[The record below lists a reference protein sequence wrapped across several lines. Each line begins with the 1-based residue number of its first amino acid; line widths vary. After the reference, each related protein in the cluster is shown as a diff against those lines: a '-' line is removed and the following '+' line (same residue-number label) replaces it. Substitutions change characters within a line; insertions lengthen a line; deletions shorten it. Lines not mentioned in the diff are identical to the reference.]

1 LVIEGILMFAVRRDR
16 LLLQLRRE
24 GLDAAL
30 ITQPVNVSYL
40 TGFSGDTSCLII
52 GPKKTI
58 LVSDGR
64 FTDQIAEECPGL
76 ETIIRPPV
84 QPLGEAA
91 AAALNK
97 LGCGT
102 VGYESGHLTVAEF
115 EALAAL
121 TKTLQWKP
129 ALDRVERLRMIKD
142 AEEIQQI
149 RQAIRW
155 AEKAF
160 VMFRAMLRPDD
171 TEKELADNLE
181 HFVRLSGAKGTAFP
195 SIVAVGPRAALPHA
209 PPTSKRV
216 REAALLLVDWGA
228 GGPFYKSDLTRV
240 LLTRDN
246 SPSGGRLG
254 EPQGE
259 SLSGSDRELDAR
271 VKEIY
276 AIVLRAQLAAIAALR
291 PGVRAR
297 EVDAA
302 ARTVIAEAG
311 YGEYFTHSIGHGIG
325 MMVHEAPI
333 MRANTETVLEA
344 GMVVTIEP
352 GIYLPG
358 VAGVR
363 IEDDVLVTPE
373 GREVLT
379 SLPKTFDAAI
389 QTL

>member
-1 LVIEGILMFAVRRDR
+1 LVIEGMLMFAVRRDR
-16 LLLQLRRE
+16 LLDQLRRE

-30 ITQPVNVSYL
+30 ITHPVNVSYL

-52 GPKKTI
+52 GPKRTI

-76 ETIIRPPV
+76 ETIIRPSV

-97 LGCGT
+97 LGFEA
-102 VGYESGHLTVAEF
+102 VGFESGHLTVAEF
-115 EALAAL
+115 EALADL
-121 TKTLQWKP
+121 TKALQWKP
-129 ALDRVERLRMIKD
+129 GPDRVERLRMVKD
-142 AEEIQQI
+142 SGEIQQI
-149 RQAIRW
+149 RQAVRW

-160 VMFRAMLRPDD
+160 LMFRAMLRPED

-181 HFVRLSGAKGTAFP
+181 HFVRRSGAKGTAFP

-216 REAALLLVDWGA
+216 QEAALLLVDWGA
-228 GGPFYKSDLTRV
+228 SGPFYKSDLTRV
-240 LLTRDN
+240 LLTHDN
-246 SPSGGRLG
+246 SPSGGRG
-254 EPQGE
+254 NTFGQ
-259 SLSGSDRELDAR
+259 SSSRSDRNMDPR

-276 AIVLRAQLAAIAALR
+276 EIVLRAQQTAIAALR
-291 PGVRAR
+291 PGVRAK
-297 EVDAA
+297 EVDRA
-302 ARTVIAEAG
+302 ARTAIAEAG

-325 MMVHEAPI
+325 MMIHEAPI

-352 GIYLPG
+352 GVYLPG

-379 SLPKTFDAAI
+379 SIPKTIDAAI
-389 QTL
+389 QMF